1 MASLRLLVAIL
12 WDAVRGRLGLS
23 PAYIPMIGKPGQVAV
38 VSTTEAQRH
47 LTALAGEAATT
58 LWRNQVDPSVRD
70 RSLADQLQ
78 FLHEH
83 LHASLRGA

>member
-1 MASLRLLVAIL
+1 
-12 WDAVRGRLGLS
+12 
-23 PAYIPMIGKPGQVAV
+23 VAV

-47 LTALAGEAATT
+47 LTTLAGEAATT

-83 LHASLRGA
+83 LHASPRGA